1 MTSLNIPSGKESED
15 LPYLYWI
22 PKLHKTPYK
31 ERYIAR
37 SSTCSTKELS
47 IHLTKIMSAV
57 KEGQQKYSET
67 VYSRSGIN
75 HMWILEN
82 SKDLLDNLKSRS
94 FSQISSI
101 KTFDFSTLYTTLP
114 HDKLKT
120 RLKETIHKAF
130 SHRNYGSKC
139 VVLGY
144 NSTYFSNKI
153 QKGKTC
159 YSEEQVISMLK
170 FFIDNIFVSFG
181 GTLFQQVVGIPMG
194 TNCAPLLADL
204 FSHSFESEF
213 LQKLV
218 KDKKIHEPLISH
230 TGILMTF
237 YLSIILDL
245 QNFFHVYIL
254 QSWKLKRPQIQLRP
268 HNFWTYTSNLTT
280 VVNSVLK
287 FILNGTIS
295 ILKS

>member
-1 MTSLNIPSGKESED
+1 MDAVEDYARRWIKIEVDQDPELESLSDWVRIIRSLVQGRIHKLKNCVNSRPKSVFKDQEAVKCLSSLHDKYFIVPADKASNNIVFVCKSYYFKCLIKELGINNNTSSNTTYKPTSFDKDEILANHRSFMTSLNIHSGKESED

-31 ERYIAR
+31 ERYIAG

-47 IHLTKIMSAV
+47 IHLTKILSAV
-57 KEGQQKYSET
+57 KEGQQKYYET

-75 HMWILEN
+75 HMWILKN

-94 FSQISSI
+94 FSQVSSI

-130 SHRNYGSKC
+130 SRNDGSTF

-153 QKGKTC
+153 QKGKHATPRN
-159 YSEEQVISMLK
+159 K
-170 FFIDNIFVSFG
+170 
-181 GTLFQQVVGIPMG
+181 
-194 TNCAPLLADL
+194 
-204 FSHSFESEF
+204 
-213 LQKLV
+213 
-218 KDKKIHEPLISH
+218 
-230 TGILMTF
+230 
-237 YLSIILDL
+237 
-245 QNFFHVYIL
+245 
-254 QSWKLKRPQIQLRP
+254 
-268 HNFWTYTSNLTT
+268 
-280 VVNSVLK
+280 
-287 FILNGTIS
+287 
-295 ILKS
+295 